1 MSKERARR
9 REERER
15 EVAAAA
21 AARAAAAEQA
31 TRRRRRRQMLL
42 GWIPRPAP
50 APSGTLA
57 ARRQRRIGLVLAG
70 VFTLNVLVLFAS
82 GSWALPAV
90 VLLLSILLTPVATLL
105 ISQK

>member
-21 AARAAAAEQA
+21 AVRAAAAERTA
-31 TRRRRRRQMLL
+31 RRERRRQVLL

-57 ARRQRRIGLVLAG
+57 ARRRRRIGLVLAG
-70 VFTLNVLVLFAS
+70 VLTLNLLVLFAA
-82 GSWALPAV
+82 GSWALPTV